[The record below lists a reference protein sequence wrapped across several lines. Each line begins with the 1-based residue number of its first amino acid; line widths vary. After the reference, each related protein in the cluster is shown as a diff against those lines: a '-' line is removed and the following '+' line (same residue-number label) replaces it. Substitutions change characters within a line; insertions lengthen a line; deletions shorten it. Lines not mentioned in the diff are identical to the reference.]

1 MSCHP
6 ESCVASPTL
15 PSCTKQS
22 DKPDDLILLKNP
34 LVFCGVRGDRGVG
47 PGHAETALRFLAGGQ
62 TTQVLR

>member
-1 MSCHP
+1 MGYGVKSCN
-6 ESCVASPTL
+6 
-15 PSCTKQS
+15 Q
-22 DKPDDLILLKNP
+22 ILLKNP